1 MIAFYIFHH
10 MLAVSLLCTKMCA
23 QCWGTEGEK
32 EREVDKDVMVPV
44 IRAHT
49 LSTSVKDFI
58 SCFCHNFVVKNR
70 WAYGGAGTSG
80 VSPQWEVGVAVVLW
94 SVLAIPG

>member
-1 MIAFYIFHH
+1 
-10 MLAVSLLCTKMCA
+10 MLTVSLLFAKLCA
-23 QCWGTEGEK
+23 QCWGTEGGK
-32 EREVDKDVMVPV
+32 EGEVDKDITVPV

-58 SCFCHNFVVKNR
+58 SCFSHSVVVKNR

-80 VSPQWEVGVAVVLW
+80 VSPHGRWGWQWSYGL
-94 SVLAIPG
+94 S

>member
-1 MIAFYIFHH
+1 
-10 MLAVSLLCTKMCA
+10 MLAGSLLCGKLCA

-32 EREVDKDVMVPV
+32 EGEVDKDITVPV

-58 SCFCHNFVVKNR
+58 SCFWHSVVVKNR
-70 WAYGGAGTSG
+70 WAYGRAGTSG
-80 VSPQWEVGVAVVLW
+80 VSPHGRWGVAVVLW
-94 SVLAIPG
+94 SVLAFPG